1 MEKIIDL
8 DVLDGLAKAAGDQP
22 WQQGRMLA
30 TAETQRWTEQQKQ
43 ACGHRESQMVFQGFT
58 AVDQGCSRQR
68 VALFEAAE
76 HAAFVAE
83 ANPVAVRALIAELK
97 AQRQALDEAQA
108 EITALSKNV
117 IDMTREDF
125 DATLNNLRRM
135 GASIDGDN
143 AYKRDL
149 LDCAVGAM
157 AFGSQGNNRPPAG
170 HWGQRFWD
178 IGRGEAEARE
188 ELIAALKLNREN
200 LRACQ
205 ATIHLCGG
213 FDPAYVNDAQA
224 AMKVADEALAKF
236 SI

>member
-1 MEKIIDL
+1 MSTILERFHRVANDALVKISETLWPGAKIAL
-8 DVLDGLAKAAGDQP
+8 VIYTPGKPEEEVVLK
-22 WQQGRMLA
+22 
-30 TAETQRWTEQQKQ
+30 
-43 ACGHRESQMVFQGFT
+43 
-58 AVDQGCSRQR
+58 DQGL
-68 VALFEAAE
+68 VD
-76 HAAFVAE
+76 
-83 ANPVAVRALIAELK
+83 
-97 AQRQALDEAQA
+97 DEVVS
-108 EITALSKNV
+108 T
-117 IDMTREDF
+117 
-125 DATLNNLRRM
+125 LRRR
-135 GASIDGDN
+135 GLSIDGDN

-224 AMKVADEALAKF
+224 AMKVADAVLAKVGA
-236 SI
+236 

>member
-1 MEKIIDL
+1 MSAVQRFHEAANDALVKLSEYCLPGAKLVLIIVTPGEPERDIIL
-8 DVLDGLAKAAGDQP
+8 
-22 WQQGRMLA
+22 
-30 TAETQRWTEQQKQ
+30 E
-43 ACGHRESQMVFQGFT
+43 
-58 AVDQGCSRQR
+58 DQG
-68 VALFEAAE
+68 
-76 HAAFVAE
+76 
-83 ANPVAVRALIAELK
+83 
-97 AQRQALDEAQA
+97 LDRNEVVSA
-108 EITALSKNV
+108 
-117 IDMTREDF
+117 
-125 DATLNNLRRM
+125 LRRR
-135 GASIDGDN
+135 GLSIDGDN

-149 LDCAVGAM
+149 LDCVVGAM
-157 AFGSQGNNRPPAG
+157 ATGAQNSNPPPAG

>member
-1 MEKIIDL
+1 MSESEEITNLKSEVARIRKHLVRHHQLIDSPFL
-8 DVLDGLAKAAGDQP
+8 KNYAPYKGLAKP
-22 WQQGRMLA
+22 
-30 TAETQRWTEQQKQ
+30 TQ
-43 ACGHRESQMVFQGFT
+43 
-58 AVDQGCSRQR
+58 D
-68 VALFEAAE
+68 
-76 HAAFVAE
+76 
-83 ANPVAVRALIAELK
+83 
-97 AQRQALDEAQA
+97 
-108 EITALSKNV
+108 
-117 IDMTREDF
+117 DF
-125 DATLNNLRRM
+125 DAVLDDLRSK

-157 AFGSQGNNRPPAG
+157 AFGSQGNNQPPAG

-188 ELIAALKLNREN
+188 ELIGALKLNREN

-236 SI
+236 ST